1 MIATS
6 SREDGNN
13 NRTHDEREPTDSIG
27 ADERPTSAK
36 FVDVPNTESFANECN
51 DGVAGL
57 KSEGDRGIDTNRGK
71 DLWGVILNKCQV
83 RSKWDE
89 GYMRSPTYLDHTDA
103 CHLDTIHEN
112 ILR

>member
-13 NRTHDEREPTDSIG
+13 NGTHDEREPADSIG

-57 KSEGDRGIDTNRGK
+57 KSEGGRGIDTNRGK
-71 DLWGVILNKCQV
+71 DLWGVILCEYQL
-83 RSKWDE
+83 SL
-89 GYMRSPTYLDHTDA
+89 Y
-103 CHLDTIHEN
+103 
-112 ILR
+112 